1 MVMRWRD
8 LWIAHFGTAES
19 FWFRTLILDCLVSCH
34 DHCDFDESC
43 VLDNDAKKKAVKKH
57 RELTSVSLCF

>member
-1 MVMRWRD
+1 MRWRD